1 MNDFPILKVN
11 KEVKLGIVTFDGID
25 ESQMI
30 DFFRASFKNL
40 KAPIQIVTL
49 KADNYNYKRGVEA
62 I

>member
-1 MNDFPILKVN
+1 M
-11 KEVKLGIVTFDGID
+11 KLGIVTFDGID